1 MSSNDLRVISGE
13 FKGAKIISPDSDKTH
28 PMGAREK
35 LALFNMVNP
44 ANKGILDAFAGSG
57 ALGIEALSR
66 GAESVVFV
74 EKSPRIMQ
82 VLRENLA
89 NIQARNREKTLKIEF
104 FTQSVGNF
112 AKNPEVS
119 EKFDLILADPPYDK
133 IDLTEIQ
140 ELVKLLSNNGQLVL
154 SSPAGVEA
162 PELIGVELVSSRTYA
177 RARLSIYR
185 KN

>member
-13 FKGAKIISPDSDKTH
+13 FKGAKIISPDSGKTH

-44 ANKGILDAFAGSG
+44 ANEKVLDAYAGSG

-89 NIQARNREKTLKIEF
+89 NIQSRNREKTLKIEF
-104 FTQSVGNF
+104 FTKSVRNF
-112 AKNPEVS
+112 AQNPEFF
-119 EKFDLILADPPYDK
+119 EKIDLILADPPYDK

-140 ELVKLLSNNGQLVL
+140 ELVKLLSSNGQLVL
-154 SSPAGVEA
+154 SSPAEQEA
-162 PELIGVELVSSRTYA
+162 PELAGIELSSSRTYA